1 MEGYYVQKVVISSI
15 NAFKKLNAIDKKFV
29 GTPNYM
35 GIYWFWNYEFRHVM
49 RDATP
54 EKTKKV
60 HDAFLSAKLEVSGN
74 SEQHKKIIRKFF
86 PKGGY

>member
-1 MEGYYVQKVVISSI
+1 MSDYYVQKVVINSMK
-15 NAFKKLNAIDKKFV
+15 AFEKLNAIDKQFV
-29 GTPNYM
+29 GTSEYM

-54 EKTKKV
+54 EKRKKV
-60 HDAFLSAKLEVSGN
+60 HDAFLSAKLKVDGN
-74 SEQHKKIIRKFF
+74 SEQHKKIIRKVF